1 MSNDLVVIVGPAAH
15 AAEGRA
21 RIRTAIEAE
30 NERDAEPGEQSGV

>member
-1 MSNDLVVIVGPAAH
+1 MSDGLVVIAGPVAR

-30 NERDAEPGEQSGV
+30 NERGAEPGEQSGV

>member
-1 MSNDLVVIVGPAAH
+1 MSDGLVDIVWPLAR

-30 NERDAEPGEQSGV
+30 KERGAEAVEQSGV